1 MLCLNVETYEVANNY
16 IVGIPCSKNRVTY
29 AGVSVLVSD
38 VGLGSMWVGS
48 PWCGYLALM
57 IMSGRMA
64 LSSGEGERVKGTLSC
79 FDGLVKNHSLSV
91 DGECTGRMFDGS
103 F

>member
-57 IMSGRMA
+57 TLSGADGSVLRGGCFG
-64 LSSGEGERVKGTLSC
+64 SRVKGTL
-79 FDGLVKNHSLSV
+79 FLV
-91 DGECTGRMFDGS
+91 
-103 F
+103 

>member
-29 AGVSVLVSD
+29 AEVSVLVSD

-64 LSSGEGERVKGTLSC
+64 LSSGEGERVKGTL
-79 FDGLVKNHSLSV
+79 FLVL
-91 DGECTGRMFDGS
+91 MAW
-103 F
+103 